1 LTTHTFIPGFFYEN
15 SGLLPQTTQPFF
27 SNLSKKRARW
37 CNANGLFAWAAILFI
52 LFLFFLIFIQPGCRL
67 PVGRKSG
74 FFRTHKKGEE
84 HFVFAW
90 GSHISQ
96 H

>member
-1 LTTHTFIPGFFYEN
+1 LTTHKFIPDFFYEN

-27 SNLSKKRARW
+27 SNLSKSEPV
-37 CNANGLFAWAAILFI
+37 GVMPTG
-52 LFLFFLIFIQPGCRL
+52 FLLGPQYYLYYFFTFSSFFQPGCRL
-67 PVGRKSG
+67 PVRRKSG
-74 FFRTHKKGEE
+74 FFRTNKKGEE

-90 GSHISQ
+90 GSPISQ